1 MISVCTNMISFMYQ
15 VVFGL
20 PESDVQVMTK
30 KRAKQRYLLRDSD
43 FAKLRPFYD
52 VHEQTAGTTNHA
64 EASLAKCCGRS

>member
-1 MISVCTNMISFMYQ
+1 

-20 PESDVQVMTK
+20 PESDVLVMTK

-52 VHEQTAGTTNHA
+52 VHEQTAGTTGHA
-64 EASLAKCCGRS
+64 EVSLVKYCGRAWNHCRCD